1 MSKTLKQWLE
11 TVWRPLALL
20 GGALFIGNPTCQWQ
34 CQRFTHGCPSLQRST
49 LQTSTWGAPAWL
61 SAFWIQQG
69 NVRASAYFFVF
80 SPLPHPCPSLCPI
93 TPDFFSTW
101 SYPVSCDCGDLGSK
115 TPLKTFRHF
124 PFSFFTSFLL
134 VLCCLWLLVLPCYRK

>member
-1 MSKTLKQWLE
+1 MVRNCVKATC
-11 TVWRPLALL
+11 LARWSSFHWESHVSVATSAFYSRLS
-20 GGALFIGNPTCQWQ
+20 
-34 CQRFTHGCPSLQRST
+34 SLQRST

-80 SPLPHPCPSLCPI
+80 SPLPHPCPLLCPI

-124 PFSFFTSFLL
+124 SFSFFTSFLL